1 MVKILKLKFGQDFE
15 AEVWSR
21 FCGLRLAKILSQ
33 KFGKELQAEV
43 WMRF

>member
-15 AEVWSR
+15 AEVWLR

-33 KFGKELQAEV
+33 EFGKELQAEV
-43 WMRF
+43 WSRF